1 MYHRN
6 LLDATRIIWCQVLH
20 PHANRR
26 RWVLIP
32 FYRIHTKVQRLA
44 TLLQGHTASGSEVKW
59 SEVAQLCLTLY
70 DPMDSSLP
78 GSAIHGIFQARIL
91 EWAAISFSRGS
102 SQPRYRTCV
111 SCIADRHF
119 TVWATT
125 WQKWVQT
132 WTHLLPAWVDR
143 TNSVKT
149 GKAEPGKQIPVSK

>member
-1 MYHRN
+1 MM
-6 LLDATRIIWCQVLH
+6 
-20 PHANRR
+20 PSPPSHANHR

-32 FYRIHTKVQRLA
+32 FYRIQTKVQRLA
-44 TLLQGHTASGSEVKW
+44 TLLQGHTASGSEVKLLMCPT
-59 SEVAQLCLTLY
+59 LCN
-70 DPMDSSLP
+70 PMDSSLP
-78 GSAIHGIFQARIL
+78 GSTIHGIFQARIL

-102 SQPRYRTCV
+102 SQPRYGTCV

-119 TVWATT
+119 TVWATK

-149 GKAEPGKQIPVSK
+149 GKAEPCKQIPVSK